1 MPIPESATVAGQFRD
16 DLSILAQEYF
26 AEKAAT
32 RFIGHRAA
40 PIFRVAQTAG
50 EYPTF
55 NRESFKK
62 TATSKRAA
70 NGSYNRI
77 IGTFGRATWNTE
89 EYGLEYPID
98 DKTAAK
104 YVRFFDAENVA
115 TQVLTFQMQ
124 KNHEERVSSLFSNGG
139 WTNTNVSTAWST
151 VATATPISD
160 IQTGVDTLMDKTGV
174 AENDISII
182 IPRADW
188 KELNLVD
195 QFTEKYSSTFSRNQ
209 GIQPGLVRAAD
220 AAEIF
225 GVKEVL
231 IANSAKD
238 TKEENVTESNSQI
251 WAAGVIYICVLADG
265 EGAPLEQSSAARTIV
280 WDAET
285 PGMPT
290 MEAYREENLRRG
302 IVRVREETDEILQG
316 ETDLFVYQLTNT

>member
-1 MPIPESATVAGQFRD
+1 MPIPESATVAAAFRD
-16 DLSILAQEYF
+16 DLSILAQEYRVL
-26 AEKAAT
+26 KAAA
-32 RFIGHRAA
+32 RFIGMRAA
-40 PIFRVAQTAG
+40 PIFRVAENAG

-55 NRESFKK
+55 NRDSFKK

-77 IGTFGRATWNTE
+77 TGTFGRATYNTE
-89 EYGLEYPID
+89 EYGLEYTID
-98 DKTAAK
+98 DKTAKK
-104 YVRFFDAENVA
+104 YVRFFSAEQVA
-115 TQVLTFQMQ
+115 NRVLNYQML
-124 KNHEERVSSLFSNGG
+124 KNHEERVSALYAGGG
-139 WTNTNVSTAWST
+139 WTNTNVTTAWTT
-151 VATATPISD
+151 VATATPIGD
-160 IQTGVDTLMDKTGV
+160 IQTGVDTLMDKTGA

-225 GVKEVL
+225 GVKEVI

-238 TKEENVTESNSQI
+238 TTEENVAETNSQI
-251 WAAGVIYICVLADG
+251 WAAGVIYICILADG
-265 EGAPLEQSSAARTIV
+265 EGAPLEEMSAARTIV

-302 IVRVREETDEILQG
+302 IVRAREETDEILQG
-316 ETDLFVYQLTNT
+316 ATDLFVYQLTNT